1 LAGSRLLASLGREF
15 VRPHLKLIA
24 EQVAHI
30 CHPKLQG
37 KLKFRGSRSAWAKKK
52 KRPNLHNNQSKKG
65 IGDVVQVADH
75 LHSKYKALSSNPS
88 TTKKEKGKNPYVL
101 MIHRDNKY
109 NVKIIIYT
117 KGKRNLHLDTLY
129 KN

>member
-52 KRPNLHNNQSKKG
+52 KGPTSIITRAKRGLEMLFKWQITCIAN
-65 IGDVVQVADH
+65 
-75 LHSKYKALSSNPS
+75 
-88 TTKKEKGKNPYVL
+88 TKL
-101 MIHRDNKY
+101 
-109 NVKIIIYT
+109 
-117 KGKRNLHLDTLY
+117 
-129 KN
+129 